1 MSIGPVEIPRKWRP
15 RLGIITAATLASVLA
30 LPLGGLAILWG
41 LRGRPVEL
49 TWTETVALTALILP
63 VTGLI
68 GFVFHRTLTRP
79 VQDLIAR
86 ADALGRGDVHSLTPL
101 PHHGTAELAELS
113 RSFEDMAARLAARSA
128 YLSSFAAHVSHEL
141 KSPLTAIHGAAELLH
156 DALEPGEPAMDGTMQ
171 RRFLNNIIADT
182 DRLTRL
188 LDDLRDLARAETL
201 PKADT
206 CALSPLLDELR
217 MAMPGLP
224 LVGEGALDTQLALS
238 PDALRLILGHLAENA
253 VQNGAR
259 RLHLNAQPTDTRL
272 NLSVSDDGSGIDP
285 RFERQIFES
294 FFTTRRP
301 QGGTGMG
308 LAIVRATLGAYRGT
322 IALAETGPLPGA
334 TFILDLPR
342 DLPRAR

>member
-1 MSIGPVEIPRKWRP
+1 MNGDPLDIPRKWRP

-49 TWTETVALTALILP
+49 TWTEIAALAALILP

-86 ADALGRGDVHSLTPL
+86 ADALGRGDAHGLTPL

-113 RSFEDMAARLAARSA
+113 RSFEDMAARLSARSA

-156 DALEPGEPAMDGTMQ
+156 DALEPEEPAMEAAIQ

-206 CALSPLLDELR
+206 CQLAPLLDDLR
-217 MAMPGLP
+217 TTLPGLAISRD
-224 LVGEGALDTQLALS
+224 GALETPIALS
-238 PDALRLILGHLAENA
+238 STALRLVLTHLAENA
-253 VQNGAR
+253 AQQGAR
-259 RLHLNAQPTDTRL
+259 RMHIAVESCDSRL
-272 NLSVSDDGSGIDP
+272 RLSVSDDGPGIDP
-285 RFERQIFES
+285 RCRTQIFES
-294 FFTTRRP
+294 FFSTRRAE
-301 QGGTGMG
+301 GGTGMG
-308 LAIVRATLGAYRGT
+308 LAIVRATLGAYRGN
-322 IALAETGPLPGA
+322 IALAETGALAGA
-334 TFILDLPR
+334 TFILH
-342 DLPRAR
+342 LPRAR

>member
-1 MSIGPVEIPRKWRP
+1 MSGGPVEIPQKWRP

-49 TWTETVALTALILP
+49 TWTEIAALAALILP
-63 VTGLI
+63 VTALI

-86 ADALGRGDVHSLTPL
+86 ADALGRGEAHGLTPL

-113 RSFEDMAARLAARSA
+113 RSFEDMAARLSARSA

-156 DALEPGEPAMDGTMQ
+156 DALEPGEPAMASAIQ
-171 RRFLNNIIADT
+171 RRFLSNIIADT
-182 DRLTRL
+182 GRLTRL
-188 LDDLRDLARAETL
+188 LDDLRDLARAESL

-206 CALSPLLDELR
+206 CTLSPLLDDLR
-217 MAMPGLP
+217 RAIPGLTIE
-224 LVGEGALDTQLALS
+224 GEGALATPIALS
-238 PDALRLILGHLAENA
+238 PDALQLILGHLAENA

-259 RLHLNAQPTDTRL
+259 RLHVNAQPTENRL

-285 RFERQIFES
+285 RFQPQIFDS
-294 FFTTRRP
+294 FFTTRRAD
-301 QGGTGMG
+301 GGTGMG

-322 IALAETGPLPGA
+322 IALAETSPKLGA

-342 DLPRAR
+342 DVPRAR

>member
-1 MSIGPVEIPRKWRP
+1 MSGAPVDIPRKWRP

-49 TWTETVALTALILP
+49 TWTEIAALAALILP

-86 ADALGRGDVHSLTPL
+86 ADALGRGEAQALTAL

-113 RSFEDMAARLAARSA
+113 RSFEDMAARLNARSA

-156 DALEPGEPAMDGTMQ
+156 DALEPDEPAMEAAIQ
-171 RRFLNNIIADT
+171 RRFLSNIIADT
-182 DRLTRL
+182 GRLTRL

-206 CALSPLLDELR
+206 CTLSALLDDLR
-217 MAMPGLP
+217 RAIPGLTIT
-224 LVGEGALDTQLALS
+224 GEGALDAAIALS
-238 PDALRLILGHLAENA
+238 SAALRLVLTHLAENA
-253 VQNGAR
+253 AQQGAR
-259 RLHLNAQPTDTRL
+259 RMHIAVESSDFALR
-272 NLSVSDDGSGIDP
+272 LSVSDDGPGIDP
-285 RFERQIFES
+285 RYRGQIFDS

-342 DLPRAR
+342 DVPRAR